1 MTRLTSADIDSIRYE
16 LAEYDEELLGKT
28 GQTLFGLAC
37 YANWV
42 GKHHA
47 RQVVASARVAV
58 VPMTCGDGI
67 ISGFSETVAQ
77 IVRHIGINATITE
90 NTDTAGMAE
99 AIESGSTHVIMADDN
114 RFVAVDLIHRRVFDN
129 TAATGCA
136 FTAGL
141 DLMVRGLS
149 GKNVLIIGCGPVGRN
164 AARKALSY
172 RAKVTVCDI
181 NRDLCAG
188 FAKCIRFETGEKI
201 LTPAHLERIL
211 RKHSLIID
219 ATNACDIIDANNIF
233 PDTYI
238 AAPGMPLGLTTR
250 ARRLI
255 WRRLLHDP
263 LQLGV
268 AAMAVNAITASASST
283 DRNIACPPSDDVL
296 NCF

>member
-1 MTRLTSADIDSIRYE
+1 MTRLTFADIDSIRYE
-16 LAEYDEELLGKT
+16 LAEYDAELIGKT
-28 GQTLFGLAC
+28 GQSLFGLAC
-37 YANWV
+37 YANGV
-42 GKHHA
+42 AERHA
-47 RQVVASARVAV
+47 RIIVATSRLAV

-77 IVRHIGINATITE
+77 IARHIGINATITGS
-90 NTDTAGMAE
+90 TDTAGIAE
-99 AIESGSTHVIMADDN
+99 AIENGSTHVLMADDK
-114 RFVAVDLIHRRVFDN
+114 RFVALDLINRHVIDN
-129 TAATGCA
+129 AAATGWA

-141 DLMVRGLS
+141 DLMARGLS
-149 GKNVLIIGCGPVGRN
+149 GKNVLIIGCGLVGRT
-164 AARKALSY
+164 AAIKALSY
-172 RAKVTVCDI
+172 RAMVTVCDI
-181 NRDLCAG
+181 NSDLCTR
-188 FAKCIRFETGEKI
+188 FANCLRLDTGKKI
-201 LTPAHLERIL
+201 LVTANLERVL

-233 PDTYI
+233 PDTFI

-268 AAMAVNAITASASST
+268 ATMAVNAITASASST

-296 NCF
+296 N